1 MRTPCKQG
9 SELKNDAKG
18 SKRSDP
24 IPHTPM
30 LDFLAKYFRF
40 PVAFVLSFV
49 VSAVFFLAIPVINTL
64 FFDKG
69 AKTEKPL
76 EAVTEVEVLVS
87 EKKPEVKQKVIRTI
101 VNPNPFKISSNMG
114 VSRSQNFQ
122 MDLSLAR
129 GAAGDGV
136 AVGTGSMEN
145 VVYEAGEVDEQAQ
158 VLREIQPKFPE
169 KAKRLGVSGYVKVLI
184 VIDVYGDVAQAQV
197 LTQDP
202 AGYGFDNEALKAV
215 RQWKFSPAQLGGFP
229 VAQKATKEFR
239 FVN

>member
-1 MRTPCKQG
+1 
-9 SELKNDAKG
+9 
-18 SKRSDP
+18 
-24 IPHTPM
+24 M

-49 VSAVFFLAIPVINTL
+49 VSSVFFLAVPVLNAL

-69 AKTEKPL
+69 VKAEKEL
-76 EAVTEVEVLVS
+76 DTVTEVEVLVS

-136 AVGTGSMEN
+136 AVGTGSMQN

-158 VLREIQPKFPE
+158 VLKEVQPTFPAR
-169 KAKRLGVSGYVKVLI
+169 AKKLGISGYVKVMI
-184 VIDVYGDVAQAQV
+184 VIDVYGDVSQASV
-197 LTQDP
+197 MSMDP
-202 AGYGFDNEALKAV
+202 PGYGFDTEALKAI
-215 RQWKFSPAQLGGFP
+215 RQWKFSPAQLGGYP

-239 FVN
+239 FVK

>member
-1 MRTPCKQG
+1 
-9 SELKNDAKG
+9 
-18 SKRSDP
+18 
-24 IPHTPM
+24 M

-49 VSAVFFLAIPVINTL
+49 VSAVFFLAIPVINAL
-64 FFDKG
+64 LSDKG
-69 AKTEKPL
+69 VKGQKEL

-101 VNPNPFKISSNMG
+101 VNPNPFKITSNMG

-145 VVYEAGEVDEQAQ
+145 VVYGAMPASIIPTLVMLWPRVSRVARFIP
-158 VLREIQPKFPE
+158 VLPSVALAR
-169 KAKRLGVSGYVKVLI
+169 VS
-184 VIDVYGDVAQAQV
+184 
-197 LTQDP
+197 P
-202 AGYGFDNEALKAV
+202 
-215 RQWKFSPAQLGGFP
+215 SP
-229 VAQKATKEFR
+229 
-239 FVN
+239 

>member
-1 MRTPCKQG
+1 M
-9 SELKNDAKG
+9 
-18 SKRSDP
+18 
-24 IPHTPM
+24 I
-30 LDFLAKYFRF
+30 DFFAKYFRF
-40 PVAFVLSFV
+40 PLALVLSFV

-69 AKTEKPL
+69 VKTEKEL
-76 EAVTEVEVLVS
+76 ESVTEVEVLVS
-87 EKKPEVKQKVIRTI
+87 EKKPEVKQKVLRT
-101 VNPNPFKISSNMG
+101 VMNPNPFKISANMG

-158 VLREIQPKFPE
+158 VLKEIQPKFPE
-169 KAKRLGVSGYVKVLI
+169 RAKKLGISGYVKVMI
-184 VIDVYGDVAQAQV
+184 VIDVYGDVAQANV
-197 LTQDP
+197 MTLDP
-202 AGYGFDNEALKAV
+202 PGYGFETEALKAV
-215 RQWKFSPAQLGGFP
+215 RQWKFSPAQLGGYP

-239 FVN
+239 FVK

>member
-1 MRTPCKQG
+1 M
-9 SELKNDAKG
+9 
-18 SKRSDP
+18 
-24 IPHTPM
+24 I
-30 LDFLAKYFRF
+30 DFLAKYFRF

-49 VSAVFFLAIPVINTL
+49 VSAVFFLAVPVLNAL

-69 AKTEKPL
+69 VKAEKEL
-76 EAVTEVEVLVS
+76 DAVTEVEVLVS

-101 VNPNPFKISSNMG
+101 VNPNPFKITSNMG

-122 MDLSLAR
+122 MDLSLAH

-158 VLREIQPKFPE
+158 VLKEIQPKFPE
-169 KAKRLGVSGYVKVLI
+169 RAKKLGISGYVKVMI
-184 VIDVYGDVAQAQV
+184 VIDVYGDVAQANV
-197 LTQDP
+197 MTLDP
-202 AGYGFDNEALKAV
+202 PGYGLETEALKAV
-215 RQWKFSPAQLGGFP
+215 RQWKFSPAQLGGYP

-239 FVN
+239 FVK

>member
-1 MRTPCKQG
+1 M
-9 SELKNDAKG
+9 
-18 SKRSDP
+18 
-24 IPHTPM
+24 I
-30 LDFLAKYFRF
+30 DFLAKYFRF
-40 PVAFVLSFV
+40 PVAVVVAFV
-49 VSAVFFLAIPVINTL
+49 VNAVFFLAIPVINTL

-69 AKTEKPL
+69 VATEKEL
-76 EAVTEVEVLVS
+76 DAVTEVEVLVN

-145 VVYEAGEVDEQAQ
+145 VVYEAGEVDEQAE
-158 VLREIQPKFPE
+158 VLKETQPKYPE
-169 KAKRLGVSGYVKVLI
+169 RAKKMGVSGYVKVMI
-184 VIDVYGDVAQAQV
+184 VIDVYGDVAQASV
-197 LTQDP
+197 MSLDP
-202 AGYGFDNEALKAV
+202 KGYGFETEALNAV
-215 RQWKFSPAQLGGFP
+215 RQWKFSPAQLGGYP

-239 FVN
+239 FVK

>member
-1 MRTPCKQG
+1 MIIPQRAMP
-9 SELKNDAKG
+9 
-18 SKRSDP
+18 DP
-24 IPHTPM
+24 ISRSLM
-30 LDFLAKYFRF
+30 IDFLAKYFRF
-40 PVAFVLSFV
+40 PLALVLSFV

-69 AKTEKPL
+69 VKTEKEL
-76 EAVTEVEVLVS
+76 ESVTEVEVLVS
-87 EKKPEVKQKVIRTI
+87 EKKPEVKQKVLRT
-101 VNPNPFKISSNMG
+101 VMNPNPFKISANMG

-169 KAKRLGVSGYVKVLI
+169 KAKRMGVSGYVKVLI

-197 LTQDP
+197 LTQEP
-202 AGYGFDNEALKAV
+202 PGYGFDNEALKAV

>member
-1 MRTPCKQG
+1 MI
-9 SELKNDAKG
+9 SEL
-18 SKRSDP
+18 ST
-24 IPHTPM
+24 IPNSEFRTLNYLM
-30 LDFLAKYFRF
+30 LDFVGKYFRY
-40 PVAFVLSFV
+40 PIALVLSFV
-49 VSAVFFLAIPVINTL
+49 LSAVFFLAIPVINVL
-64 FFDKG
+64 ISDKG
-69 AKTEKPL
+69 VKGEKEL

-101 VNPNPFKISSNMG
+101 VNPNPFKITSNMG

-169 KAKRLGVSGYVKVLI
+169 KAKRMGVSGYVKVLI

-197 LTQDP
+197 LTQEP

>member
-1 MRTPCKQG
+1 MKHFSFT
-9 SELKNDAKG
+9 
-18 SKRSDP
+18 
-24 IPHTPM
+24 
-30 LDFLAKYFRF
+30 DFLAKYFRF

-49 VSAVFFLAIPVINTL
+49 VSAVFFLAVPVLNAL
-64 FFDKG
+64 LFDKG
-69 AKTEKPL
+69 VKTEKEL

-87 EKKPEVKQKVIRTI
+87 EKKPEVKQKVLRTV

-114 VSRSQNFQ
+114 TSRSQNFS

-136 AVGTGSMEN
+136 AVGTGGMEN

-169 KAKRLGVSGYVKVLI
+169 RAKRLGISGYVKVLL
-184 VIDVYGDVAQAQV
+184 VIDVYGDVAQTQV
-197 LTQDP
+197 LTLDP
-202 AGYGFDNEALKAV
+202 PGYGFETEALNAV
-215 RQWKFSPAQLGGFP
+215 RQWKFSPAQLGGYP

-239 FVN
+239 FVK

>member
-1 MRTPCKQG
+1 MLIPQR
-9 SELKNDAKG
+9 AKP
-18 SKRSDP
+18 DP
-24 IPHTPM
+24 IPRSLM
-30 LDFLAKYFRF
+30 LDFFAKYFRF
-40 PVAFVLSFV
+40 PLALVLSFV

-69 AKTEKPL
+69 IKTEKEL
-76 EAVTEVEVLVS
+76 ESVTEVEVLVS
-87 EKKPEVKQKVIRTI
+87 EKKPDVKQKVLRT
-101 VNPNPFKISSNMG
+101 VMNPNPFKISANTG
-114 VSRSQNFQ
+114 VSRSLNFQ

-169 KAKRLGVSGYVKVLI
+169 KAKRMGVSGYVKVLI

-197 LTQDP
+197 LTQEP
-202 AGYGFDNEALKAV
+202 PGYGFDNESLKAV

>member
-1 MRTPCKQG
+1 
-9 SELKNDAKG
+9 
-18 SKRSDP
+18 
-24 IPHTPM
+24 M

-49 VSAVFFLAIPVINTL
+49 VSAVFFLAVPVLNAL

-69 AKTEKPL
+69 VKAEKEL
-76 EAVTEVEVLVS
+76 DAVTEVEVLVS

-101 VNPNPFKISSNMG
+101 VNPNPFKITSNMG

-158 VLREIQPKFPE
+158 VLKEIQPKFPE
-169 KAKRLGVSGYVKVLI
+169 RAKKLGISGYVKVMI
-184 VIDVYGDVAQAQV
+184 VIDVYGDVAQANV
-197 LTQDP
+197 MTLDP
-202 AGYGFDNEALKAV
+202 PGYGFETEALKAV
-215 RQWKFSPAQLGGFP
+215 RQWKFSPAQLGGYP

-239 FVN
+239 FVK

>member
-1 MRTPCKQG
+1 MDRRSVLIPQR
-9 SELKNDAKG
+9 AKP
-18 SKRSDP
+18 DP
-24 IPHTPM
+24 IPRSLM
-30 LDFLAKYFRF
+30 LDFFAKYFRF
-40 PVAFVLSFV
+40 PLALVLSFV
-49 VSAVFFLAIPVINTL
+49 VSAVFFLAIPVIV
-64 FFDKG
+64 
-69 AKTEKPL
+69 KTEKEL
-76 EAVTEVEVLVS
+76 ESVTEVEVLVS
-87 EKKPEVKQKVIRTI
+87 EKKPEVKQKVLRT
-101 VNPNPFKISSNMG
+101 VMNPNPFKISANTG

-169 KAKRLGVSGYVKVLI
+169 KAKRMGVSGYVKVLI

-197 LTQDP
+197 LTQEP
-202 AGYGFDNEALKAV
+202 PGYGFDNESLKAV

>member
-1 MRTPCKQG
+1 
-9 SELKNDAKG
+9 
-18 SKRSDP
+18 
-24 IPHTPM
+24 M

-40 PVAFVLSFV
+40 PVAFVLSFA
-49 VSAVFFLAIPVINTL
+49 VSAVFFLAVPVLNAL
-64 FFDKG
+64 FFDRG
-69 AKTEKPL
+69 VKTEKEL
-76 EAVTEVEVLVS
+76 DTVTEVEVLVS

-101 VNPNPFKISSNMG
+101 VTPNPFKISSNMG

-158 VLREIQPKFPE
+158 VLKEIQPKFPE
-169 KAKRLGVSGYVKVLI
+169 RAKKLGISGYVKVMV
-184 VIDVYGDVAQAQV
+184 VIDVYGDVAQASV
-197 LTQDP
+197 MSLDP
-202 AGYGFDNEALKAV
+202 PGYGFENEALKAV
-215 RQWKFSPAQLGGFP
+215 RQWKFSPAQLGGYP

-239 FVN
+239 FVK

>member
-1 MRTPCKQG
+1 MKSFSPT
-9 SELKNDAKG
+9 
-18 SKRSDP
+18 
-24 IPHTPM
+24 
-30 LDFLAKYFRF
+30 DFLAKYFRY
-40 PVAFVLSFV
+40 PIAFVLSFV
-49 VSAVFFLAIPVINTL
+49 VSAVFFLAVPVLNAL

-69 AKTEKPL
+69 VAQEKQL
-76 EAVTEVEVLVS
+76 DAVTEVEVLVS

-114 VSRSQNFQ
+114 VSRNQNFQ

-158 VLREIQPKFPE
+158 VLKETQPKFPE
-169 KAKRLGVSGYVKVLI
+169 RAKKLGISGYVKVMI
-184 VIDVYGDVAQAQV
+184 VIDVYGDVAQASV
-197 LTQDP
+197 MSLDP
-202 AGYGFDNEALKAV
+202 PGYGFETEALNAV
-215 RQWKFSPAQLGGFP
+215 RQWKFSPAHLGGYP

-239 FVN
+239 FVK

>member
-1 MRTPCKQG
+1 M
-9 SELKNDAKG
+9 
-18 SKRSDP
+18 
-24 IPHTPM
+24 I
-30 LDFLAKYFRF
+30 DFLAKYFRF
-40 PVAFVLSFV
+40 PVAFVLSFI
-49 VSAVFFLAIPVINTL
+49 VSAVFFLAIPVLNTL

-69 AKTEKPL
+69 AKTEKEL

-101 VNPNPFKISSNMG
+101 VNPNPFKITSNMG
-114 VSRSQNFQ
+114 TSRSQNFQ

-158 VLREIQPKFPE
+158 VLKEVQPTYPAR
-169 KAKRLGVSGYVKVLI
+169 AKKLGVSGYVKVMV
-184 VIDVYGDVAQAQV
+184 VIDAYGEVSQANV
-197 LTQDP
+197 MSLDP
-202 AGYGFDNEALKAV
+202 PGYGFETEALKAV
-215 RQWKFSPAQLGGFP
+215 RQWKFSPAHLGGYP

-239 FVN
+239 FVK

>member
-1 MRTPCKQG
+1 
-9 SELKNDAKG
+9 
-18 SKRSDP
+18 
-24 IPHTPM
+24 M

-40 PVAFVLSFV
+40 PLAFVLSFV
-49 VSAVFFLAIPVINTL
+49 LSAVFFLAIPVINVL
-64 FFDKG
+64 ISDKG
-69 AKTEKPL
+69 VKGEKEL

-169 KAKRLGVSGYVKVLI
+169 KAKRMGVSGYVKVLI
-184 VIDVYGDVAQAQV
+184 VIDVNGDVAQAQV

>member
-1 MRTPCKQG
+1 
-9 SELKNDAKG
+9 
-18 SKRSDP
+18 
-24 IPHTPM
+24 M
-30 LDFLAKYFRF
+30 LDFVGKYLRY
-40 PVAFVLSFV
+40 PIALVLSFV
-49 VSAVFFLAIPVINTL
+49 LSAVFFLAIPVINAL
-64 FFDKG
+64 MSDKG
-69 AKTEKPL
+69 VKEQKEL
-76 EAVTEVEVLVS
+76 ETVTEVEVLVS

-101 VNPNPFKISSNMG
+101 VNPNPFKITSNMG
-114 VSRSQNFQ
+114 TSRSQNFQ

-145 VVYEAGEVDEQAQ
+145 VVYDAGEVDEQAQ

-169 KAKRLGVSGYVKVLI
+169 KAKRMGVSGYVKVLI
-184 VIDVYGDVAQAQV
+184 VIDVNGDVAQAQV
-197 LTQDP
+197 LTQEP

>member
-1 MRTPCKQG
+1 
-9 SELKNDAKG
+9 
-18 SKRSDP
+18 
-24 IPHTPM
+24 M
-30 LDFLAKYFRF
+30 LDFVGKYLRY
-40 PVAFVLSFV
+40 PIALVLSFV
-49 VSAVFFLAIPVINTL
+49 LSAVFFLAIPVINAL
-64 FFDKG
+64 MSDKG
-69 AKTEKPL
+69 AKGEKEL

-101 VNPNPFKISSNMG
+101 VNPNPFKITSNMG

-145 VVYEAGEVDEQAQ
+145 VVYEAGEVDVQAQ

-169 KAKRLGVSGYVKVLI
+169 KAKRMGVSGYVKVLI

-197 LTQDP
+197 LTQEP

>member
-1 MRTPCKQG
+1 
-9 SELKNDAKG
+9 
-18 SKRSDP
+18 
-24 IPHTPM
+24 M

-49 VSAVFFLAIPVINTL
+49 VSAVFFLAVPVLNAL

-69 AKTEKPL
+69 VKAEKEL
-76 EAVTEVEVLVS
+76 DAVTEVEVLVS

-101 VNPNPFKISSNMG
+101 VNPNPFKISANMG

-158 VLREIQPKFPE
+158 VLKEIQPKFPE
-169 KAKRLGVSGYVKVLI
+169 RAKKMGISGYVKVMI
-184 VIDVYGDVAQAQV
+184 VIDVYGDVAQASV
-197 LTQDP
+197 MTLDP
-202 AGYGFDNEALKAV
+202 PGYGFENEALKAV
-215 RQWKFSPAQLGGFP
+215 RQWKFSPAHLGGYP
-229 VAQKATKEFR
+229 VAQRATKEFR
-239 FVN
+239 FVK

>member
-1 MRTPCKQG
+1 MKHFSFT
-9 SELKNDAKG
+9 
-18 SKRSDP
+18 
-24 IPHTPM
+24 
-30 LDFLAKYFRF
+30 DFIAKYFRF

-49 VSAVFFLAIPVINTL
+49 VSAVFFLAVPVLNAL
-64 FFDKG
+64 LFDKG
-69 AKTEKPL
+69 VKTEKEL

-87 EKKPEVKQKVIRTI
+87 EKKPEVKQKVLRTV

-114 VSRSQNFQ
+114 SSRSQNFS

-136 AVGTGSMEN
+136 AVGTGGMEN

-169 KAKRLGVSGYVKVLI
+169 RAKRLGISGYVKVLL
-184 VIDVYGDVAQAQV
+184 VIDVYGDVAQTQV
-197 LTQDP
+197 LTLDP
-202 AGYGFDNEALKAV
+202 PGYGFETEALNAV
-215 RQWKFSPAQLGGFP
+215 RQWKFSPAQLGGYP

-239 FVN
+239 FVK

>member
-1 MRTPCKQG
+1 MDRRSVLIPQR
-9 SELKNDAKG
+9 AKP
-18 SKRSDP
+18 DP
-24 IPHTPM
+24 IPRSLM
-30 LDFLAKYFRF
+30 LDFFAKYFRF
-40 PVAFVLSFV
+40 PLALVLSFV

-69 AKTEKPL
+69 IKTEKEL
-76 EAVTEVEVLVS
+76 ESVTEVEVLVS
-87 EKKPEVKQKVIRTI
+87 EKKPEVKQKVLRT
-101 VNPNPFKISSNMG
+101 VMNPNPFKISANTG

-122 MDLSLAR
+122 MDLSLVR

-169 KAKRLGVSGYVKVLI
+169 KAKRMGVSGYVKVLI

-197 LTQDP
+197 LTQEP
-202 AGYGFDNEALKAV
+202 PGYGFDNESLKAV